1 MTLNEKIDKLLPC
14 EGTTTGNT
22 VDDIEKIADEF
33 AIGFADW
40 CINVG
45 IKSINLPMN
54 VMLKMYKNQK
64 GL

>member
-1 MTLNEKIDKLLPC
+1 MNKSKNFLPC

-22 VDDIEKIADEF
+22 IDDIEKIADEF
-33 AIGFADW
+33 AIGFAAW
-40 CINVG
+40 CINTNIG
-45 IKSINLPMN
+45 HSNISMN